1 MFENWS
7 SNDSSAGAA
16 FCVETVEGELV
27 GHVALW
33 GAEVRNRCATFA
45 IVIGPEHQ
53 SRGLGTEATRL
64 MVRYGFSELGLHRI
78 ELQVNADNTRGIAAY
93 QRAGFEQ
100 EGVLRSKLFYGGQF
114 HDQVIM
120 AALSHLG

>member
-1 MFENWS
+1 M
-7 SNDSSAGAA
+7 
-16 FCVETVEGELV
+16 

-45 IVIGPEHQ
+45 IMIGPKHQ
-53 SRGLGTEATRL
+53 SKGLGTEATRL
-64 MVRYGFSELGLHRI
+64 MMQYGFSELGLHRI
-78 ELQVNADNTRGIAAY
+78 ELQVSADNTRGIATY
-93 QRAGFEQ
+93 QRAGFER

-114 HDQVIM
+114 NDQVIM